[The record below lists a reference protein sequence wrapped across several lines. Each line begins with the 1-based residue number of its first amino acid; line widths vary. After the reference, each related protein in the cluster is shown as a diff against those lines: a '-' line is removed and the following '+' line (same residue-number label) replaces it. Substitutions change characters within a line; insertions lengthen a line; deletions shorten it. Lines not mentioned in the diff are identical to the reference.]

1 MAHRREQSPQGQG
14 RSSLKTDTSTDS
26 QRDCNET
33 LGSASD
39 SASGSLPQKTEKA
52 HMKTY
57 DGPAWTETQRWLWN
71 SQYTFKAQHG
81 DWPDRFHCEF
91 FQMFQRWPDYAEMEH
106 YKFHGIW
113 PYLPWWWHNVFGKLS
128 EAWAPSN
135 HESGPLPE
143 ATLQW
148 HNTSGPRYLSWKRW
162 QDASRP
168 WSEAPMPEA
177 SLQWDETSGPR
188 HLSGKRWQDA
198 SRPWSEAKMPWH
210 DASGTRSQA
219 PNPSEAAESTVTQDA
234 ESQEQT
240 TCWKRHGPTG
250 WDESNASSDWW

>member
-14 RSSLKTDTSTDS
+14 RSPLKTDTSTDS
-26 QRDCNET
+26 QTGCNET

-39 SASGSLPQKTEKA
+39 SASGSLPHKTEKA

-71 SQYTFKAQHG
+71 SQYTFKANHG

-106 YKFHGIW
+106 YNFHGTW

-162 QDASRP
+162 QDACRP
-168 WSEAPMPEA
+168 RSEAP
-177 SLQWDETSGPR
+177 
-188 HLSGKRWQDA
+188 K
-198 SRPWSEAKMPWH
+198 PWH
-210 DASGTRSQA
+210 DASGTRSEA

-240 TCWKRHGPTG
+240 TCWNRHGPTG
-250 WDESNASSDWW
+250 WDESNASSNWW